1 MICLQELRLFSCP
14 TKRDTLANKG
24 HDTTALQTYLNHRN
38 LRHTI
43 RETELRPTRFKDFW
57 RD

>member
-1 MICLQELRLFSCP
+1 MICLQKLRLFSCP
-14 TKRDTLANKG
+14 RDTLANKG
-24 HDTTALQTYLNHRN
+24 HDTTALQTYLDHRN